1 MHDLGDFDQDY
12 NSDPFSGLRESSR
25 QTMMEMVYNTLI
37 NEEDRAVNSNTP
49 AEEKLQ
55 ALKNII
61 QYFEQNE
68 EYEKCYN
75 IKKIIDRIK
84 C

>member
-1 MHDLGDFDQDY
+1 MHDLGDFDSESIY
-12 NSDPFSGLRESSR
+12 DPYRDLRESSR

-61 QYFEQNE
+61 QYFEQSE